1 VPRPALILAL
11 ALAGAIH
18 CRAGRERPAERAPAA
33 PAPPEPEHPAAVL
46 CAEPARL
53 ANASRA
59 SAVWMIR
66 APSTSPGAEPS
77 GLIGHY
83 YTSGGLHIVI
93 LDTLGT
99 DGCWRTADS
108 VATPV
113 ASATEFVTN
122 ACGLAPDSSDRRW
135 VAVLSDTT
143 AQVPRVAWR
152 LQDDPP
158 RIVPASVDSVTCW
171 RKFAG

>member
-1 VPRPALILAL
+1 MARLALPLVL
-11 ALAGAIH
+11 ALAGAIG
-18 CRAGRERPAERAPAA
+18 CRPGGERPAARAPAA
-33 PAPPEPEHPAAVL
+33 ALPPPPTPKPAAA
-46 CAEPARL
+46 CAEPVRL
-53 ANASRA
+53 ADAARA
-59 SAVWMIR
+59 SAVWMIQP
-66 APSTSPGAEPS
+66 PSTSPGAEPAR
-77 GLIGHY
+77 LIGHY

-113 ASATEFVTN
+113 LSGTEFVTN
-122 ACGLAPDSSDRRW
+122 ACGLAPDSTDRRW
-135 VAVLSDTT
+135 VAVLPDTT